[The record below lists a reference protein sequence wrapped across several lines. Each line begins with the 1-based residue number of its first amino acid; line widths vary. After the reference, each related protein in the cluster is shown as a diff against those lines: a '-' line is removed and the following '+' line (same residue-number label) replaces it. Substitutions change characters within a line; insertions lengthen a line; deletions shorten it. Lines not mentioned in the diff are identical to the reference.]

1 MSIISSIDKSEI
13 FSAFCA
19 SLNVKTHALFYCCC
33 NLLVSS
39 LILFPKFLVI
49 FCDFF
54 LFFFVGFFL
63 PNNKLNGL
71 TTNECRKVTRQVD
84 G

>member
-39 LILFPKFLVI
+39 LILFPKFFVI
-49 FCDFF
+49 FFI
-54 LFFFVGFFL
+54 FFVGFFL

-71 TTNECRKVTRQVD
+71 TTNEFRKVTR
-84 G
+84 